1 MGRFL
6 YLGICN
12 VGGVLLALFIGAI
25 LLIITTFT
33 SLEIAAAIGVA
44 IIIYVICFVI
54 GIVLFFVDPFDLGSE
69 LN

>member
-12 VGGVLLALFIGAI
+12 IGGVLLALLIGGI
-25 LLIITTFT
+25 LLIFTTFT

-44 IIIYVICFVI
+44 IIIYVICFVV
-54 GIVLFFVDPFDLGSE
+54 GIVLFVVDPFDLASE